1 MSKKRIYLLC
11 EPKHANLGDQA
22 QFVCIMRWLAENYPE
37 YKVISVGD
45 MFKAF
50 DYDIKSRI
58 KSFFLVLKFFWLKL
72 TVRSSDLF
80 VGHSGYFFVDH
91 HTGWM
96 TFAFFMRYFPNN
108 KMVIL
113 PQTVNFYSPVAKQ
126 MASRAFGS
134 KKNLT
139 LLCRDEVSYNNAKL
153 LFGDTK
159 LILYPDIV
167 TSLIGTMKFD
177 VQREGVLLCARNDVE
192 AFYSKQELTQFIARF
207 NCARK
212 EVTDT
217 TIGVPREEMLKNREK
232 LILDAIKYFA
242 SFKVVVTDRYH
253 GTIFSAIASTPVVV
267 INSADHKLSSG
278 VKWFPKEVFG
288 DYVQFAKDL
297 DEAYKK
303 ASEMLVAE
311 GLKYNNP
318 PYFKEAF
325 WDKLAAELSRMS

>member
-1 MSKKRIYLLC
+1 M
-11 EPKHANLGDQA
+11 
-22 QFVCIMRWLAENYPE
+22 
-37 YKVISVGD
+37 
-45 MFKAF
+45 
-50 DYDIKSRI
+50 
-58 KSFFLVLKFFWLKL
+58 
-72 TVRSSDLF
+72 RSSDLF

-134 KKNLT
+134 KNNLT

-159 LILYPDIV
+159 LLLYPDIV

-177 VQREGVLLCARNDVE
+177 GQRDGVLLCARNDVE

-207 NCARK
+207 NCAKK

-217 TIGVPREEMLKNREK
+217 TIGVPRKEMLKNREK
-232 LILDAIKYFA
+232 LISDAIKYFA

-297 DEAYKK
+297 DEAYEK

-318 PYFKEAF
+318 PYFKEVF

>member
-22 QFVCIMRWLAENYPE
+22 QFVCIMRWLAANYPE
-37 YKVISVGD
+37 YEVISVGD

-58 KSFFLVLKFFWLKL
+58 RSFFLVLKFFWLKL

-134 KKNLT
+134 KNNLT

-159 LILYPDIV
+159 LLLYPDIV

-177 VQREGVLLCARNDVE
+177 GQRDGVLLCARNDVE
-192 AFYSKQELTQFIARF
+192 AFYSKQELLQFMARF
-207 NCARK
+207 DCARK

-217 TIGVPREEMLKNREK
+217 TIGVPRKEMLKNREK
-232 LILDAIKYFA
+232 LISDAIKYFA

-297 DEAYKK
+297 DEAYLL
-303 ASEMLVAE
+303 SSRMLSRND
-311 GLKYNNP
+311 LKYETSI
-318 PYFKEAF
+318 YFKEMY
-325 WDKLAAELSRMS
+325 WDKLKVLITT

>member
-22 QFVCIMRWLAENYPE
+22 QFVCIMRWLAANYPE
-37 YKVISVGD
+37 YEVISVGD

-58 KSFFLVLKFFWLKL
+58 RSFFLVLKFFWLKL

-134 KKNLT
+134 KNNLT

-159 LILYPDIV
+159 LLLYPDIV

-177 VQREGVLLCARNDVE
+177 GQRDGVLLCARNDVE

-288 DYVQFAKDL
+288 DYVQFAKNL